1 MKTSLFAAAVSV
13 LFSISGQ
20 AGMEDVQ
27 KKGEVTMNPIAE
39 DTRIFK
45 INPEIQ
51 AGGIRF
57 KNRFGIELAG
67 HLYWPA
73 KFDPAGKYAAI
84 AVCGPF
90 GAVKEQASGLYA
102 QELAA
107 RGFVALPSIHPI
119 PERVPASPVMWHL
132 PISIRRISPPRWTVF
147 LFCLM

>member
-57 KNRFGIELAG
+57 KNRL
-67 HLYWPA
+67 
-73 KFDPAGKYAAI
+73 
-84 AVCGPF
+84 
-90 GAVKEQASGLYA
+90 GLN
-102 QELAA
+102 
-107 RGFVALPSIHPI
+107 LP
-119 PERVPASPVMWHL
+119 V
-132 PISIRRISPPRWTVF
+132 ISIGPRSLIRPGSMPQSRSAVPSEP
-147 LFCLM
+147 